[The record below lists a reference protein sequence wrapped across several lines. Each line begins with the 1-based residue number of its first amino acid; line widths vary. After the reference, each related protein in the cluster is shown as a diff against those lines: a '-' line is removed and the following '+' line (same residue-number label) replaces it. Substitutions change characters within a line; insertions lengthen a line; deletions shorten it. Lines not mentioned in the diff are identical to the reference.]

1 MTSVAC
7 LADPVALRSSNAD
20 RRVRLFGPRRDVP
33 DAAATGVRLYDQMR
47 RLEGTILP
55 KAFDFLSIALSAV
68 TADVFV
74 PRASAPNRFSRAIE
88 LTTSVQD
95 PAFWTAQASDLRSA
109 LNFLTGDRWEMSFV
123 GGGRSAPTAA
133 SRKGLRQRTKL
144 LDSNCVCLF
153 SGGLDSLLGAI
164 DLIEG
169 ANRSPFL
176 VSRESTGDK
185 QFQTYLRNQ
194 LPLRPHL
201 GANDALQGPEG
212 QHAAYP
218 REDTTRAR
226 SLLFLAM
233 GTCVASAIAD
243 RDGLLSSAGRV
254 PLYIPENGFIALNP
268 PLSPRRVGA
277 LSTRTAH
284 PEFLSGIQRIL
295 NAGSIPVTI
304 ENPFRHRTKGEML
317 RGSSNALLAHRLAS
331 NTVSCGRWKRKRM
344 QCGHCVPCLIRRA
357 AFHASNI
364 TDGTQ
369 YWLGD
374 LKQVMDKPDRRAD
387 LLSVVYAIKR
397 SRTESIARWVI
408 RAGTLPTDPNERTQL
423 LQVVERGRDELAAF
437 IRSGGVAV

>member
-7 LADPVALRSSNAD
+7 LAEPAALRSSNAD
-20 RRVRLFGPRRDVP
+20 RRVRLFGPRKDVP

-47 RLEGTILP
+47 RLEGTVSA

-74 PRASAPNRFSRAIE
+74 PRASAPNGFSRTIE

-95 PAFWTAQASDLRSA
+95 PEFWKAQASDLEES
-109 LNFLTGDRWEMSFV
+109 LNFLTGDLWEMSFV
-123 GGGRSAPTAA
+123 GEGRSAPTAA
-133 SRKGLRQRTKL
+133 SRKGLRQRTRL

-164 DLIEG
+164 DLIED

-185 QFQTYLRNQ
+185 QFQTYLRSL
-194 LPLRPHL
+194 LPSRPHL
-201 GANDALQGPEG
+201 GANDALRGPERQYG
-212 QHAAYP
+212 AYA

-233 GTCVASAIAD
+233 GTCVASAIAE
-243 RDGLLSSAGRV
+243 RDGLLLSTGRV

-295 NAGSIPVTI
+295 DAGSIPVSI
-304 ENPFRHRTKGEML
+304 ENPFRHLTKGEML
-317 RGSSNALLAHRLAS
+317 RGSSNASLAHRLAS

-357 AFHASNI
+357 ALHASSV

-387 LLSVVYAIKR
+387 LLSVIYAIKR

-408 RAGTLPTDPNERTQL
+408 RAGTLPTDPNERAQL